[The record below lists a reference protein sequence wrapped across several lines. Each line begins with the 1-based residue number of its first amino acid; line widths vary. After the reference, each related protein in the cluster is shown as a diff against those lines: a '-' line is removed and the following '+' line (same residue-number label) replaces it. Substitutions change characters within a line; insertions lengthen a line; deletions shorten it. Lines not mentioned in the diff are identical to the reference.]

1 MNSGGKGI
9 FILLGF
15 GICKYF
21 ADKLNKEKD
30 YTIEKKNLYIQILD
44 RLLVVRERGI
54 SLNKYLQEK
63 NHKKVAIYGLGMIG
77 SHLYEALKGTEVELI
92 GIDKSKVYNN
102 FRMPIYKPDYNLNDI
117 DLIIVTPFDY
127 KEIFHDLQ
135 KYHKKIIS
143 IHQLLN
149 ECEKYLYTCSN

>member
-44 RLLVVRERGI
+44 RLLVLRERGI
-54 SLNKYLQEK
+54 SLNKY
-63 NHKKVAIYGLGMIG
+63 
-77 SHLYEALKGTEVELI
+77 LYEALKGTEVELI